1 MAARSAPLAPLAL
14 LLVGCATA
22 PPCPAPPPLP
32 VPPVPALPTVS
43 AAEADR
49 IDGAAWERIATR
61 DILLRGALGECRAI
75 LESAGQRA
83 AP

>member
-1 MAARSAPLAPLAL
+1 MATRSAALAPLAL
-14 LLVGCATA
+14 LLVGCVAA
-22 PPCPAPPPLP
+22 PPCPSLPPLP